1 MFVCL
6 HTQRHT
12 NTLPY
17 TSLVHVHR
25 GIRNAIG
32 SNDVPADIVDG
43 GVARAVCE
51 LADQIVSGEVDG
63 GFIVACG
70 CLTVC

>member
-1 MFVCL
+1 MEIDL
-6 HTQRHT
+6 NR
-12 NTLPY
+12 
-17 TSLVHVHR
+17 SIK
-25 GIRNAIG
+25 IRFSNGVSKRTAIG

-51 LADQIVSGEVDG
+51 LADQIVSGEVEG

-70 CLTVC
+70 CLTVS